1 MKIINCDVISL
12 LKGELFVGKDFNLLR
27 KKCFDLEDK
36 ISSEES
42 YEMNSE
48 ENFSL

>member
-27 KKCFDLEDK
+27 KKCFDIED
-36 ISSEES
+36 SSEES
-42 YEMNSE
+42 YEINSE
-48 ENFSL
+48 ENFSF